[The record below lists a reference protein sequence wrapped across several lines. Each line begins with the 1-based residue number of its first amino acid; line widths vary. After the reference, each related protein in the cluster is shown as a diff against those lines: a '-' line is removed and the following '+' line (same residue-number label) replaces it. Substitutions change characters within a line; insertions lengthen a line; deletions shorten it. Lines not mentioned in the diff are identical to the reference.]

1 MSKLEYKSVLA
12 HHINGFIRLKRAL
25 GYKYTT
31 AAYIAGEMDR
41 FFDSIGLDKP
51 VITKEV
57 CDLWL
62 ERKPE
67 EAASTYRGRMEVLV
81 QFARY
86 MSDMGLPCHIPTI
99 HKIKTRGFTAH
110 IFSNGELS
118 RFFKACDALIL
129 ESLKK
134 DSVIIMLPALFR
146 LLYSTGIRISEALNL
161 KKEDVDLN
169 HKVLHLR
176 DTKNRKERLVPFA
189 DSMAHVLNQYI
200 SYRDRLPVQVDKEYF
215 FLSLAGRACKND
227 TTIYTWFR
235 TILFN
240 AGIPHRGKHLG
251 PRVHDFRHTFSVHSL
266 VNMDSNGM
274 DIYCSLPILSNF
286 LGHTSLQATSNYVRL
301 CEAMYPEVIHRVDK
315 ENLNIFPTLIDDEDN

>member
-1 MSKLEYKSVLA
+1 MSKLEYKSVMA
-12 HHINGFIRLKRAL
+12 HHLNRFIRLKRSL

-41 FFDSIGLDKP
+41 FFDSINLENP
-51 VITKEV
+51 VLTKEV
-57 CDLWL
+57 CDIWL
-62 ERKPE
+62 ERRPE
-67 EAASTYRGRMEVLV
+67 EAASTYRGRTEVLV

-86 MSDMGLPCHIPTI
+86 MSDMGLPCYIPAMP
-99 HKIKTRGFTAH
+99 KIKARGFTAH
-110 IFSNGELS
+110 IFSSDELT
-118 RFFKACDALIL
+118 RFFNACDALRL

-161 KKEDVDLN
+161 KNEDVDMSN
-169 HKVLHLR
+169 NTLHLR
-176 DTKNRKERLVPFA
+176 DTKNRKDRVVPFT
-189 DSMAHVLNQYI
+189 DSLASVLNQYV
-200 SYRDRLPVQVDKEYF
+200 SYRDRLPVLVDKEYF
-215 FLSLAGRACKND
+215 FLSLAGRACRND
-227 TTIYTWFR
+227 GVIYTWFR
-235 TILFN
+235 TILYN

-274 DIYCSLPILSNF
+274 DIYCSLPVLSNF

-301 CEAMYPEVIHRVDK
+301 CEAMYPEVMHRLDK
-315 ENLNIFPTLIDDEDN
+315 ENLNIFPNLIEDEDN